1 MRTIDKKQNI
11 SPMQKKKFRDLR
23 FYVLMMAIPVAQ
35 FCIMFIGVNFNNILL
50 AFKEYD
56 ANLEYVWTLKQF
68 KSVIMGFFNNEY
80 LQASLINSVKFYII
94 TTFVTLPPSLL
105 ISYYLYKKF
114 MFHKQF
120 KIILFL
126 PAVIAGVVVVTCF
139 YYLADRG
146 YPLLV
151 EMITGKDDAVG
162 LLVNSET
169 RLYTLMG
176 YNIFYGLSSN
186 FLFYS
191 SAMSGI
197 DESISEAAQTD
208 GATLMQEFR
217 YITLPMIYPTL
228 QTFLVS
234 SVANSLIGDYGMY
247 AFSKT
252 SGGSAVPTMGYFFT
266 AGIMNDGEKNYP
278 YYAALG
284 IVLSIVTCII
294 VFSTRNFLDKKDP
307 YNDSVPKQK
316 KKKGGKNA

>member
-1 MRTIDKKQNI
+1 MQMKKY
-11 SPMQKKKFRDLR
+11 RDLR
-23 FYVLMMAIPVAQ
+23 FYILMMAIPVAQ

-56 ANLEYVWTLKQF
+56 ANMEYVWTLKQF
-68 KSVIMGFFNNEY
+68 KSVIAGFFNNEY
-80 LQASLINSVKFYII
+80 LQASLFNSIKFYLL
-94 TTFVTLPPSLL
+94 TTFATLPPSLF

-114 MFHKQF
+114 IFHRQF
-120 KIILFL
+120 KVILFL

-151 EMITGKDDAVG
+151 EMITGKDDALG

-176 YNIFYGLSSN
+176 YNIFYGLAGN

-197 DESISEAAQTD
+197 DESISEAAEID
-208 GATLMQEFR
+208 GANLLQEFWH
-217 YITLPMIYPTL
+217 ITLPTIFPTL

-234 SVANSLIGDYGMY
+234 SVAGSLIGDYGMY

-284 IVLSIVTCII
+284 LVLSVLTCII
-294 VFSTRNFLDKKDP
+294 VFSARAFLDKKDP
-307 YNDSVPKQK
+307 YNDDVPKQK
-316 KKKGGKNA
+316 KRGGKRA

>member
-1 MRTIDKKQNI
+1 MEMKTNKQKV
-11 SPMQKKKFRDLR
+11 SPMQKKKYRDLR
-23 FYVLMMAIPVAQ
+23 FYILMMAIPVAQ

-56 ANLEYVWTLKQF
+56 ANMDYVWTLKQF
-68 KSVIMGFFNNEY
+68 QSVISGFFNNEY
-80 LQASLINSVKFYII
+80 LQASLFNSIKFYFL
-94 TTFVTLPPSLL
+94 TTFATLPPSLF

-114 MFHKQF
+114 FFHRQF

-151 EMITGKDDAVG
+151 EMITGKDDALG

-176 YNIFYGLSSN
+176 YNIFYGLAGN

-197 DESISEAAQTD
+197 DESISEAAEID
-208 GATLMQEFR
+208 GANLLQEFWH
-217 YITLPMIYPTL
+217 ITLPTIFPTL

-234 SVANSLIGDYGMY
+234 SVAGSLTGDYGMY

-284 IVLSIVTCII
+284 LVLSVLTSII
-294 VFSTRNFLDKKDP
+294 VFTTRHFLDKKDP
-307 YNDSVPKQK
+307 YNDAISEQNKR
-316 KKKGGKNA
+316 GGKRA